1 MVAQQIA
8 SGFELGVEVIPGS
21 AVLGQRAR
29 PQDEVCYVAVVV
41 WANLFE
47 GPSPLT
53 AVVRQVVPSAVSA
66 PGAV

>member
-1 MVAQQIA
+1 MAVEIIA
-8 SGFELGVEVIPGS
+8 GS
-21 AVLGQRAR
+21 AVLPQRAR
-29 PQDEVCYVAVVV
+29 QQDEVCYVAVVV